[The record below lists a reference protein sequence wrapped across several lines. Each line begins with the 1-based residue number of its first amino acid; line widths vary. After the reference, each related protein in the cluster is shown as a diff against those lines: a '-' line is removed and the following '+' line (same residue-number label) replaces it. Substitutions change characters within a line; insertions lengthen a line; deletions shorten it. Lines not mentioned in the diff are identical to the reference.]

1 MKLFLSN
8 KHIFLYL
15 IFLIPILAQ
24 ARDNTQ
30 PVNNNILK
38 IGVRAI
44 NGVPATKK
52 IWINTI
58 NELSQRIKGYQFE
71 LVPILGFHE
80 MRTAVKNKK
89 IDFVLT
95 NPLAY
100 TELNKAYGI
109 TRILTLNKKQPN
121 GVASS
126 IFSAAIFTRSNRTD
140 IDTLLDI
147 KNKKIMAVHEE
158 AFGGWK
164 MALRELINQNRDPYL
179 HNNTILFSPDNTHQ
193 SVIYSVL
200 AGRADVGTVRTGIIE
215 QLIAQGK
222 IQSDSIKVLNSH
234 HDKLSALHSTTH
246 YPEWPFAV
254 MPHISSELS
263 NDIFHALLDI
273 KPNSLSAISGN
284 YINWVAPLDYSQVY
298 SLSTQLDQHHI
309 TFTKIWNKHW
319 LTILLLI
326 VFVIAITFYTLYLLS
341 INKKLLASEL
351 ALSDH
356 KNHLEDIVEQ
366 RTIELTEEK
375 IKSDNANKAKSEF
388 LSNMSHELRTP
399 LNAILGFSQL
409 LKMNNQNTEIQ
420 NNAED
425 IIDAGNYLLSLIN
438 EILDLAKIESGQCE
452 INLEKIP
459 CNQVLNSSLD
469 IVKPLADIKNI
480 TINIDIISHSVVI
493 ADPIRLQQIC
503 INLLSNAVKYNKQDG
518 NIDITIENI
527 EDNNCRLGIKDSGLG
542 IKKEFHNKV
551 FEPFARDKSNTE
563 LIEGTGVG
571 LVITKHLIEQMSGN
585 IGFNSEHGIGT
596 EFWVTLPLAK

>member
-140 IDTLLDI
+140 INTLLDI

-179 HNNTILFSPDNTHQ
+179 HNNTILFSSDNTHQ

-215 QLIAQGK
+215 QLIAQGEIK
-222 IQSDSIKVLNSH
+222 SDSIKVLNSQ

-409 LKMNNQNTEIQ
+409 LKMNSQNTEIQ

-438 EILDLAKIESGQCE
+438 EILDLAKIESGQSE

-469 IVKPLADIKNI
+469 IVRPLADIRNI

-542 IKKEFHNKV
+542 IKEEFHHKV

-585 IGFNSEHGIGT
+585 IGFNSEYGVGT